1 MELTGTIL
9 DCSLALTLVVLSF
22 RILQSSDLFQAVVL
36 FITFGLVMAL
46 TWVRLEAPDIA
57 LTEAA
62 VGAGLAGVLLLDSL
76 RRMGRRRETPAP
88 ADKPAPAPGRESS
101 HLSRT
106 HFFGASAATLALAGM
121 LVAALF
127 VLPDDTGDLA
137 RLVRDNLPKSGLEHP
152 VSAVLLNFR
161 AYDTWLELGVLVL
174 AFLGILG
181 IRECPGL
188 KSIQPPPPPPLLLQH
203 LVGGLFPLVALSS
216 GYLLWSGSFA
226 PGGAFQS
233 GVVLGAG
240 FILLWMAGYPSLT
253 LLTNKMWLVLVVF
266 GFTSFLLVGTFSLV
280 LGLPFLTYHPGY
292 AKPCILAL
300 ELAATLSI
308 GIIMAGLVLALQPMK
323 EKASCEI
330 EE

>member
-1 MELTGTIL
+1 MELIGTVL
-9 DCSLALTLVVLSF
+9 DCSLALVLVGLSF

-76 RRMGRRRETPAP
+76 RRMGMSRKTPAP
-88 ADKPAPAPGRESS
+88 ADKPPRGSDRESS
-101 HLSRT
+101 GVSRK
-106 HFFGASAATLALAGM
+106 HSLLASTVTLVLAGV

-127 VLPDDTGDLA
+127 VLPDDTGNLA
-137 RLVRDNLPKSGLEHP
+137 RLVQINLPKSGLEHS

-216 GYLLWSGSFA
+216 GYLLWAGSFA

-233 GVVLGAG
+233 GVVLGSG
-240 FILLWMAGYPSLT
+240 FILLWMAGYPSLSV
-253 LLTNKMWLVLVVF
+253 LTNRMWRVLAIF
-266 GFTSFLLVGTFSLV
+266 GFTSFFLVGTFSLV
-280 LGLPFLTYHPGY
+280 LGLPFLTYPPGY
-292 AKPCILAL
+292 AKPFILAL
-300 ELAATLSI
+300 ELTATLSI
-308 GIIMAGLVLALQPMK
+308 GIIMAGLVLALQPMQ
-323 EKASCEI
+323 ENASCEI